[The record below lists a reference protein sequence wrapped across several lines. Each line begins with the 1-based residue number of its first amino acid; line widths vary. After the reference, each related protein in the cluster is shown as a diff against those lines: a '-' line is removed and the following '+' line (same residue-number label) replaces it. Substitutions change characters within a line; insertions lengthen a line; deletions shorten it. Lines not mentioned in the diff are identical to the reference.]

1 MDLNEFESVRK
12 LRKTAF
18 KYCCGIA
25 LGLTIYSILFVIF
38 AYDEINYEVI
48 AMAILYIIMLFFF
61 SERYSFK
68 GIVLSI
74 TGFLYVI
81 YVAGDGD
88 RLNGLISD
96 HTILFLL
103 PIIMVGLISGSF
115 RMILSGFFNIGLV
128 FIFFYIYQAEIRS
141 ITYYNLLFLSIVIF
155 LLWLLVR
162 ALENALR
169 QSLHLQANLQHLV
182 DERTAQLATSVQEAK
197 SAQRLAEQANLRKS
211 QFLATMSHELRTPLN
226 AIINMTE
233 FIDWFGPLN
242 SQQKSYQDQV
252 RGAGEHLLHLINDIL
267 DLSKIEAGRIEL
279 QFGQVD
285 CGDIA
290 QEVLE
295 TVRPLAESKGLQIAY
310 HHADGTGLA
319 WADSKAIKQIVL
331 NLLSNA
337 IKFTETGQIRVALE
351 FSATTVNISV
361 HDTGIGIAR
370 EQQQFIWESFRQ
382 IQSADDREYEGT
394 GLGMSIT
401 KQLVDLH
408 GGNIT
413 VESELGQGTQF
424 QVCLPTKAAWEQR
437 HKSYVKSTSNQTI
450 LVVDDNPNTVAEFG
464 QQLQATNWSIVSCL
478 DSREAL
484 AIYQQE
490 EPAIVVLDATLAF
503 VSAHSLIDAIVA
515 SNPDQALV
523 IITPTNDYSVGLD
536 AWPSITR
543 PWPHALD
550 DFLHQTL
557 TQAQQQQQLA
567 SQP

>member
-18 KYCCGIA
+18 KYCCGIS
-25 LGLTIYSILFVIF
+25 LGLTIFIFLINIVFYNNFIWYLVLLMIIYSSLMFLFEDKFLIKGFIVNLMGLAYILLSNFPDALIFVI
-38 AYDEINYEVI
+38 ENYN
-48 AMAILYIIMLFFF
+48 
-61 SERYSFK
+61 
-68 GIVLSI
+68 VL
-74 TGFLYVI
+74 L
-81 YVAGDGD
+81 
-88 RLNGLISD
+88 LIPLS
-96 HTILFLL
+96 
-103 PIIMVGLISGSF
+103 MVGLIAGSF
-115 RMILSGFFNIGLV
+115 YMLLFGFF
-128 FIFFYIYQAEIRS
+128 EI
-141 ITYYNLLFLSIVIF
+141 TVIF
-155 LLWLLVR
+155 INLFIIDLSDYHIVTSNMLITGIAVLIIWFLVR
-162 ALENALR
+162 SLENALR
-169 QSLHLQANLQHLV
+169 QSLHLQANLQDLV
-182 DERTAQLATSVQEAK
+182 NERTAQLATSVQEAK
-197 SAQRLAEQANLRKS
+197 SAQRVAEQANLRKS

-267 DLSKIEAGRIEL
+267 DLSKIEAGRVEL

-295 TVRPLAESKGLQIAY
+295 TVRPLAESKGLQVSY

-319 WADSKAIKQIVL
+319 WADSKAIKQIIL

-337 IKFTETGQIRVALE
+337 IKFTESGQIRVALE
-351 FSATTVNISV
+351 FAATTVNISV

-370 EQQQFIWESFRQ
+370 EQQHFIWESFRQ

-408 GGNIT
+408 GGEIT

-424 QVCLPTKAAWEQR
+424 QVCLPTKAAWQQR
-437 HKSYVKSTSNQTI
+437 HQSYVKSTSDQTI
-450 LVVDDNPNTVAEFG
+450 LVVDDNPNTVTEFG
-464 QQLQATNWSIVSCL
+464 QQLDTTAWSIVSCL
-478 DSREAL
+478 DSREAM

-490 EPAIVVLDATLAF
+490 HPAIVVLDATLAF
-503 VSAHSLIDAIVA
+503 VSAHSLIDAILA
-515 SNPDQALV
+515 INPNQALV
-523 IITPTNDYSVGLD
+523 IITPTNDYSVGLE

-543 PWPHALD
+543 PWPHDLD
-550 DFLHQTL
+550 EFLHQTL
-557 TQAQQQQQLA
+557 TLAQQQQQFT

>member
-1 MDLNEFESVRK
+1 M
-12 LRKTAF
+12 
-18 KYCCGIA
+18 
-25 LGLTIYSILFVIF
+25 
-38 AYDEINYEVI
+38 
-48 AMAILYIIMLFFF
+48 
-61 SERYSFK
+61 
-68 GIVLSI
+68 
-74 TGFLYVI
+74 
-81 YVAGDGD
+81 
-88 RLNGLISD
+88 
-96 HTILFLL
+96 
-103 PIIMVGLISGSF
+103 
-115 RMILSGFFNIGLV
+115 
-128 FIFFYIYQAEIRS
+128 
-141 ITYYNLLFLSIVIF
+141 
-155 LLWLLVR
+155 R

-169 QSLHLQANLQHLV
+169 QSLHLQANLQNLV

-197 SAQRLAEQANLRKS
+197 SAQRIAEQANLRKS

-267 DLSKIEAGRIEL
+267 DLSKIEAGRVEL

-295 TVRPLAESKGLQIAY
+295 TVRPLAESKGLQVAY
-310 HHADGTGLA
+310 HHADGAGLA

-361 HDTGIGIAR
+361 HDTGIGIAL

-408 GGNIT
+408 GGDIT

-437 HKSYVKSTSNQTI
+437 HKKYVKSTSDHAI

-464 QQLQATNWSIVSCL
+464 QQLQATTWSIVSCL

-490 EPAIVVLDATLAF
+490 HPVIVVLDATLAF
-503 VSAHSLIDAIVA
+503 VSAHSLIDAILA
-515 SNPDQALV
+515 INPDQAILIV
-523 IITPTNDYSVGLD
+523 APTNDYSLGLES
-536 AWPSITR
+536 WPHISR
-543 PWPHALD
+543 PWPQPLD
-550 DFLHQTL
+550 SLLDQTL